1 MVTARNSGKV
11 SHLYPL
17 TVDFIEA
24 GQCIAF
30 QLAVKMQCMWSK
42 PVNLFDPV
50 QRAQAGMGVREGTAA
65 DTGFKFSVLVTG
77 SQAWS
82 QSECGLD
89 GISPGARK
97 QSRGE
102 IQK

>member
-11 SHLYPL
+11 LHIYLL

-24 GQCIAF
+24 GQRIVF
-30 QLAVKMQCMWSK
+30 QLAMKMQFMWSK

-50 QRAQAGMGVREGTAA
+50 QRAQAEMGVGEGTAA
-65 DTGFKFSVLVTG
+65 DTGFKFSVSVTG
-77 SQAWS
+77 SQAWP

-89 GISPGARK
+89 GISPGAR
-97 QSRGE
+97 GE